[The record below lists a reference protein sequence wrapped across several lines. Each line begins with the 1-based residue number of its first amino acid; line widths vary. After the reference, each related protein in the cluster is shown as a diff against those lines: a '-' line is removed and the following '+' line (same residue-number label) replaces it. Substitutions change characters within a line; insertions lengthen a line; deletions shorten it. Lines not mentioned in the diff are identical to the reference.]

1 MSEFDDLYCPFEAE
15 VVAAVPMRLL
25 VLIHAVGLLALLIHL
40 P

>member
-1 MSEFDDLYCPFEAE
+1 MSEFDDLYCPFEAA

-25 VLIHAVGLLALLIHL
+25 ILVNAIGLLALLIHL